1 MRIGMGGGGGVLL
14 FYLFF
19 GLLIEKRKKKEASG
33 PRNCNFSSTR
43 TLARKEFAR
52 FQLSST

>member
-1 MRIGMGGGGGVLL
+1 MGGVLL